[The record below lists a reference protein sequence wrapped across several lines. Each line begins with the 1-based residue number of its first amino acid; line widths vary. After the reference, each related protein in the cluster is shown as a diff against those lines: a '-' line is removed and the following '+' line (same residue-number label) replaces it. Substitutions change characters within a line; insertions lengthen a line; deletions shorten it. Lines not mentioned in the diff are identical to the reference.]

1 MKYYKECDIRGAR
14 FNTISTPYSQGWNNG
29 IDSILEN
36 ATPIEIPTW
45 IPVKI
50 RPCTDEEY
58 KDFQETYG
66 AIPREDC
73 YFFDCLMPDDGQEI
87 LTCSKHGGYIRLDCA
102 VNDPDYGWE
111 LENDDW
117 DDIAAWMPLPEP
129 YKE

>member
-1 MKYYKECDIRGAR
+1 MKFYKESDIRGAK

-36 ATPIEIPTW
+36 ATPIELPTW

-58 KDFQETYG
+58 KDWNETYG
-66 AIPREDC
+66 ALPREDC
-73 YFFDCLMPDDGQEI
+73 YFFDCPMPDDGQEI
-87 LTCSKHGGYIRLDCA
+87 LTCDRYGGISVDRAD
-102 VNDPDYGWE
+102 NDPEYGWG
-111 LENDDW
+111 LENDGDW
-117 DDIAAWMPLPEP
+117 DYIVAWMPLPEP